1 MLDGELAVEHAV
13 IGATAPRRG
22 RAPPAPTRSWD
33 MMLNDRSASEDALD
47 EGRHGIGCPPKFLV
61 AFLSAAR
68 TGTGRQQVC
77 LGAALSASAALPL
90 LCCRGPW
97 QALRYS
103 LPTLVWL
110 STATIHYK
118 RARLQLGPVRTA
130 CVLFARCGAAAPPA
144 PHCLRLCSRR
154 LSRLQHPACPCY
166 PPRRQVP
173 HGCPKPS
180 RHHRH
185 ALASAA
191 RVAPSVGSAWDAS
204 DVCAPWA

>member
-1 MLDGELAVEHAV
+1 MFGCGGMMFVWRQLSFRKFHERKGELKEV
-13 IGATAPRRG
+13 
-22 RAPPAPTRSWD
+22 PAGTNIHRTSLTRPS
-33 MMLNDRSASEDALD
+33 S
-47 EGRHGIGCPPKFLV
+47 HH
-61 AFLSAAR
+61 
-68 TGTGRQQVC
+68 TTGRQKVC
-77 LGAALSASAALPL
+77 SGAALSASAALPCCRLPL

-110 STATIHYK
+110 STTTIHYK

-130 CVLFARCGAAAPPA
+130 CVLFARCGAAAPPS